1 MKKLRIIVT
10 THDFVSPI
18 RGGGGLRTI
27 KTAIELNKRGHFVKV
42 LAPSDKNIISSVEVL
57 NLPYISKN
65 QSFVLTSSKFM
76 FLFFI
81 ELFRVKKIDL
91 IFAHNS
97 VAGIPAI
104 IYGKIF
110 NKKVII
116 DATDIHTEYLK
127 VSCKSFPLNIVV
139 SILSKL
145 EYCSLKHANKII
157 VVSNAMKDLLIN
169 KGVDANKLHIV
180 YDGVEA
186 DNFFFEK
193 KKKNNYIIIHHGGI
207 DVQDGVHYIAEAAS
221 SILSKYPDT
230 EFLIVGDGKCID
242 FVKDTA
248 KINRVDKSFL
258 FTGWKPYE
266 EMKEYLKLADIGL
279 ITRPDTIPNN
289 TVLTLKLLE
298 YWASGTAVVSSRLN
312 GIEEVSKENTDIVFF
327 EPDNPEDLA
336 EKVIGLMD
344 DNCLLSMIQK
354 NGRIKSTQ
362 KFNWNTLIKE
372 IADIIEDL

>member
-1 MKKLRIIVT
+1 MKKVRIIVT

-42 LAPSDKNIISSVEVL
+42 LAPTDNNIIARVEVL

-65 QSFVLTSSKFM
+65 HSFVLTSTKFM
-76 FLFFI
+76 LLFFI
-81 ELFRVKKIDL
+81 ELFKMNKIDL

-110 NKKVII
+110 KKKVII

-127 VSCKSFPLNIVV
+127 VSCRSFPLNIFV

-145 EYCSLKHANKII
+145 EYSSLKNANKII
-157 VVSNAMKDLLIN
+157 VVSNAMKDFLIK
-169 KGVDANKLHIV
+169 KGVDANKLHVV
-180 YDGVEA
+180 YDGVDV
-186 DNFFFEK
+186 DNFSIEK
-193 KKKNNYIIIHHGGI
+193 KIKNNYIVIHHGGI
-207 DVQDGVHYIAEAAS
+207 DIQDGVHYIAEAAPL
-221 SILSKYPDT
+221 ILSKYPDT

-242 FVKDTA
+242 FVKNTA
-248 KINRVDKSFL
+248 KINRVDKSFI

-279 ITRPDTIPNN
+279 ITRPDTMPNN

-298 YWASGTAVVSSRLN
+298 YWASGTAVVSSKLK
-312 GIEEVSKENTDIVFF
+312 GIQEISKENEDIVFF
-327 EPDNPEDLA
+327 EPDNPDDLA
-336 EKVIGLMD
+336 QKVICLMD
-344 DNCLLSMIQK
+344 DYTRLSMIQK
-354 NGRIKSTQ
+354 NGRIKSSQ
-362 KFNWNTLIKE
+362 KFNWNTLINE
-372 IADIIEDL
+372 IADVIEDL